1 MPLHYSIGTGGLS
14 VMSIDSSWEKRI
26 LLAGKILN
34 LVLLAVVAL
43 LSGRLPAY
51 IDLHGL
57 IFVLVGGIAGAL
69 MTFSG
74 SEIRAALAHAGGTP
88 GSENEAGKPAVF
100 WEATA
105 RNFWTVG
112 VLRSI
117 LNFVITLGSLSG
129 GLAALTSGLANSLLA
144 ALYGMVLTVVCYV
157 PYWKLEWHRRR
168 ALAPGGTAIPAP
180 TVRGE
185 TSGWAVTHVVGYAL
199 FVALLLSTL
208 LGSNVTGARAAAGWI
223 VYWPSL
229 LVVFGG
235 TLALLLFLGDA
246 ALTSAISPIFAVTG
260 TIGCLMGFVQVLL
273 GISAGRIEAVSSGV
287 TFILSSCFAAL
298 LGIFLIGA
306 PLEDRAAKGSGA
318 VARTPLSRVAWYV
331 FPLLALVFLVMVF
344 VLIVTPFERHQ

>member
-1 MPLHYSIGTGGLS
+1 
-14 VMSIDSSWEKRI
+14 MSMDGSLKKRI
-26 LLAGKILN
+26 LLVGKILS

-43 LSGRLPAY
+43 LSGRLPSY
-51 IDLHGL
+51 LDLHGL
-57 IFVLVGGIAGAL
+57 IFVFVGGIAGAL

-74 SEIRAALAHAGGTP
+74 SEIKAALAHARGMP
-88 GSENEAGKPAVF
+88 GSEDEAGQSAVF
-100 WEATA
+100 WEAAA
-105 RNFWTVG
+105 RNFWIVG

-117 LNFVITLGSLSG
+117 LNFVISLGSLSG

-144 ALYGMVLTVVCYV
+144 ALYGAVLAVVCYV

-168 ALAPGGTAIPAP
+168 ALTPGGESISAP
-180 TVRGE
+180 SARGE
-185 TSGWAVTHVVGYAL
+185 TGSWALTHFVGYAL

-208 LGSNVTGARAAAGWI
+208 LGSKLTGAGAAAGWI

-246 ALTSAISPIFAVTG
+246 AFASAISPIFAVTG
-260 TIGCLMGFVQVLL
+260 MIGCLMGFVQVLL
-273 GISAGRIEAVSSGV
+273 GISAGSIEAMSSAI

-306 PLEDRAAKGSGA
+306 PLEDRGAKGSGA
-318 VARTPLSRVAWYV
+318 AARTPLSRAAWYV

-344 VLIVTPFERHQ
+344 VLVVTPFERHQ